1 MPAFSRTCTCSR
13 RALTREP
20 GITIGRLP
28 DIAGTLRVGARV
40 RGEHAL
46 LGLGALRKCDRKYR
60 VPTAACSFNRQPR
73 GWRHCR
79 TQFAG
84 ITVSAT
90 AANGLQSVQCR
101 IDLGAWQTMTS
112 SGGNYIYTWNTNG
125 LGNLTHAVEARAT
138 DNRGNITQTLTNY
151 VKTGTGLQQSPVVN
165 QLERATWIWE
175 PDAYQM
181 VASSG
186 PETMLNAFF
195 SNLPNTVHEG
205 ETIYLYADRYNGH
218 YAIVE
223 NPQGYANL
231 ISWAHIQGYKVDA
244 LLASG
249 FYASQMYSYDR
260 YQNNVVQLIDNVL
273 NYNIAFPSAT

>member
-28 DIAGTLRVGARV
+28 DISGTLRFGARV
-40 RGEHAL
+40 RREHAL

-73 GWRHCR
+73 GWRHRR

-112 SGGNYIYTWNTNG
+112 SGGYYSYTESTDSW
-125 LGNLTHAVEARAT
+125 GNLTKIREST
-138 DNRGNITQTLTNY
+138 T
-151 VKTGTGLQQSPVVN
+151 
-165 QLERATWIWE
+165 
-175 PDAYQM
+175 
-181 VASSG
+181 
-186 PETMLNAFF
+186 
-195 SNLPNTVHEG
+195 
-205 ETIYLYADRYNGH
+205 
-218 YAIVE
+218 
-223 NPQGYANL
+223 
-231 ISWAHIQGYKVDA
+231 
-244 LLASG
+244 
-249 FYASQMYSYDR
+249 
-260 YQNNVVQLIDNVL
+260 
-273 NYNIAFPSAT
+273 